1 MKIRISPLICIIYI
15 YIYILYIHL
24 ENHTDYMFYPEFGHF
39 TFFLVKYGHVRHPS
53 TGRSFSRNH
62 DSQSAPS
69 WAEVTLSEAVGRCLN
84 PGLENS
90 IWNHLNNHSQSNTP
104 PIRIWTKNT
113 SFTLC
118 IYIDIMSLCENG
130 HQPPVYH
137 CTLMSRGALAGGFG
151 GFVVANNWR
160 SWVWGGWPL
169 L

>member
-1 MKIRISPLICIIYI
+1 MKIQGISPLICIIYI
-15 YIYILYIHL
+15 YTYCIYTWKTIKTTCSIRSSAIL
-24 ENHTDYMFYPEFGHF
+24 P
-39 TFFLVKYGHVRHPS
+39 FFLVKYGHVRHPS

-90 IWNHLNNHSQSNTP
+90 IWNHSNNHSQSNTP